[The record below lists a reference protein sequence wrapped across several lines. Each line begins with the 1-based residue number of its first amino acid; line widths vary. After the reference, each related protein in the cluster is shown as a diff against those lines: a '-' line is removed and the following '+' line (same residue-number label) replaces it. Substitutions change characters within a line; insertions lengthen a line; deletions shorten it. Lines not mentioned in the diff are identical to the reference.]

1 MSAILAEVHVE
12 EGVARLE
19 PRVARIESDV
29 ESLKKAVDKLDAKV
43 DRVDAK
49 VDRLDAKFDEKFEK
63 VDQKFEKLDG
73 KINGKFETLDG
84 KINGLDKRM
93 VVMET
98 EFGGLKENQA
108 RFGVDL
114 RDLRSSLD
122 TKFLWILTTMIA
134 FGTALLAAMAKG
146 FHWLG

>member
-12 EGVARLE
+12 E
-19 PRVARIESDV
+19 
-29 ESLKKAVDKLDAKV
+29 
-43 DRVDAK
+43 
-49 VDRLDAKFDEKFEK
+49 KFEK
-63 VDQKFEKLDG
+63 
-73 KINGKFETLDG
+73 LDG

-122 TKFLWILTTMIA
+122 TKFIWWIVTTMIA